1 MRIRPSGL
9 FELCS
14 CRYSAGV
21 RSPGKLKDNC
31 AAQPM
36 KPASDQ
42 KGINMGSGTKDHFV
56 LCKIETR
63 HCVGPDFDGSGQTT
77 IEL

>member
-1 MRIRPSGL
+1 MSIQI
-9 FELCS
+9 F
-14 CRYSAGV
+14 AGV
-21 RSPGKLKDNC
+21 RSPGKLKDDC
-31 AAQPM
+31 RVQSM
-36 KPASDQ
+36 EIASDQ

-63 HCVGPDFDGSGQTT
+63 HCVGPDFDGSGHTT